1 MFCNVNGIELYYE
14 VTGSGDPILLVHGNS
29 ESHEIFD
36 HTVPLLKETHTV
48 YTVDSRCHGNSTKTA
63 EISYDLM
70 ADDLIA
76 LIRKL
81 AIEKPIFYGF
91 SDGGILGLLIAMKE
105 PLLLSKLII
114 SGANLFPYG
123 LNFRTRVSTKL
134 VAMTGN
140 KLFQMMC
147 DEPQIHPRELRKI
160 CVPTV
165 VLAGEKDVVL
175 PNHTALIAEHIKD
188 SILEILPGET
198 HESYIVHSDKLFSV
212 LSRYL

>member
-1 MFCNVNGIELYYE
+1 MFCKVNGIELYYE
-14 VTGSGDPILLVHGNS
+14 VAGKGDPIILVHGNS

-36 HTVPLLKETHTV
+36 RVVPPLSETHTV
-48 YTVDSRCHGNSTKTA
+48 YTIDSRCHGMSTKTVD
-63 EISYDLM
+63 ISYDLM
-70 ADDLIA
+70 AGDLIA
-76 LIRKL
+76 FINELKIQ
-81 AIEKPIFYGF
+81 KPVFYGF

-123 LNFRTRVSTKL
+123 LNFKTRLSTKL

-147 DEPQIHPRELRKI
+147 KEPNIHPKDLRKI

-188 SILEILPGET
+188 SLLEIIPNET
-198 HESYIVHSDKLFSV
+198 HGSYIVHSDKLYSV